1 MSIYEKL
8 KYIRKQY
15 RLTQQEMADELGIS
29 RAHYTNLEG
38 GKIKF
43 TELLLR
49 CVALRFDVSLD
60 WLCDDTQTEEHLNK
74 PTYTLKIEREDV
86 VELAKKLEKLDSE
99 YLKLV
104 SQMIDGL
111 LELQENSK

>member
-1 MSIYEKL
+1 MNIYEKL

-60 WLCDDTQTEEHLNK
+60 WLCDDAQTESHLTK
-74 PTYTLKIEREDV
+74 PVYTLKIEKEDV
-86 VELAKKLEKLDSE
+86 VELARKLERMDTE

-104 SQMIDGL
+104 SQMVDGL
-111 LELQENSK
+111 LDLQENSK

>member
-60 WLCDDTQTEEHLNK
+60 WLCDDAQTESHLTK
-74 PTYTLKIEREDV
+74 PVYTLKIDREDV
-86 VELAKKLEKLDSE
+86 AKTAKKMEKLDAE

-104 SQMIDGL
+104 NQMIDGL
-111 LELQENSK
+111 LDLQKK